1 MPKLWIISDLHLET
15 VPYPDAYQPVRPDF
29 DVLVAAGD
37 IWEGD
42 CMGAFQ
48 FLSTLAGG
56 KPVVF
61 VMGNHEH
68 WNGTLDESME
78 LARTMAQESGI
89 VLLDNSAASIAGCRF
104 VGSTLWTDY
113 TLAGEPDPRAET
125 GEQIDIE
132 HDAGTHLITIGD
144 SIRLHR
150 EAASTLETLIAAS
163 GNEPVVMVT
172 HHAPHPACL
181 PTGML
186 GTWRAGNCAS
196 DLSHLTDNGRVAL
209 WVHGHTHHCI
219 DLVRPNGTRIVSN
232 AAGPNFLA
240 ARFREDLVIDVP

>member
-1 MPKLWIISDLHLET
+1 M
-15 VPYPDAYQPVRPDF
+15 
-29 DVLVAAGD
+29 
-37 IWEGD
+37 
-42 CMGAFQ
+42 
-48 FLSTLAGG
+48 
-56 KPVVF
+56 
-61 VMGNHEH
+61 
-68 WNGTLDESME
+68 
-78 LARTMAQESGI
+78 
-89 VLLDNSAASIAGCRF
+89 
-104 VGSTLWTDY
+104 WTDY

-125 GEQIDIE
+125 DGQIDIE
-132 HDAGTHLITIGD
+132 HDGGSHLITIGD

-150 EAASTLETLIAAS
+150 EAARTLETLIAAS
-163 GNEPVVMVT
+163 GDKPVVMVT

-196 DLSHLTDNGRVAL
+196 DLSHLTDSGRVAL

-219 DLVRPNGTRIVSN
+219 DLVRPNETRIVSN